1 MKCPRTIPFLH
12 PGLAL
17 GAKRHEG
24 FAEAW
29 NWLIHSFWHMNLGDG
44 LKWKDK
50 WQGYPKIDLVIEAG
64 DGINVKYGDGKV
76 VISLGDGET
85 EEDDESS
92 GGGGTSPGEDGGG
105 EDGEG
110 GGGDGG
116 GGAGGGGH
124 GDGTIGGGGGG
135 GAGGGGIGG
144 GSRGGGGGDGG
155 TSCNDFSDDIENGG
169 SDPGLD
175 NPADDCAVLNGW

>member
-29 NWLIHSFWHMNLGDG
+29 NWLIHSFWHMTLGDG

-50 WQGYPKIDLVIEAG
+50 WQGYPEIHLAIEAG
-64 DGINVKYGDGKV
+64 EGINVKYEGGKV
-76 VISLGDGET
+76 IISTGDGET
-85 EEDDESS
+85 EEDDYSSS
-92 GGGGTSPGEDGGG
+92 GGGTVPGDDG
-105 EDGEG
+105 GEG
-110 GGGDGG
+110 GGSGG

-124 GDGTIGGGGGG
+124 GDGTVGGGGGG
-135 GAGGGGIGG
+135 GAGGGA
-144 GSRGGGGGDGG
+144 GGGGGSGGGDDGG
-155 TSCNDFSDDIENGG
+155 TSCNEFSGDLENGDG
-169 SDPGLD
+169 DPGLGNDGD
-175 NPADDCAVLNGW
+175 NCSVLNGW